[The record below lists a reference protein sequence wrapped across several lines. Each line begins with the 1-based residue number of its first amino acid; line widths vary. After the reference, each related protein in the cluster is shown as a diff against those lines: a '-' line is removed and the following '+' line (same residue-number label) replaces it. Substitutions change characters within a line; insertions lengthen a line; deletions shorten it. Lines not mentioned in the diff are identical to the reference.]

1 MLGWHNGGV
10 SVVCL
15 SVCGCC
21 HVFCDSFASK
31 NLAFIHRYD
40 MYMYYM
46 NTDLLLESV
55 LKVKH
60 IEIQAGIWHVKSET
74 DQTHL
79 MHCFETIW
87 PVEKVENWGGYI
99 VSTKKNYKR
108 YEIFLGKVKYWFACM
123 LNECKTLKV

>member
-15 SVCGCC
+15 SVCVV
-21 HVFCDSFASK
+21 VFCYSFASK

-40 MYMYYM
+40 MYMYNM

-60 IEIQAGIWHVKSET
+60 IEIQAGIWRVKSET

-79 MHCFETIW
+79 MHCFEIVW
-87 PVEKVENWGGYI
+87 PIEKVENWGVSI
-99 VSTKKNYKR
+99 ISTKKK
-108 YEIFLGKVKYWFACM
+108 L
-123 LNECKTLKV
+123 

>member
-1 MLGWHNGGV
+1 
-10 SVVCL
+10 
-15 SVCGCC
+15 
-21 HVFCDSFASK
+21 
-31 NLAFIHRYD
+31 

-60 IEIQAGIWHVKSET
+60 IEIQAGIWRVKSET

-79 MHCFETIW
+79 MHCFEIVW
-87 PVEKVENWGGYI
+87 PIEKVENWGGSI

-108 YEIFLGKVKYWFACM
+108 YENFLGNFKVKYWFACM

>member
-1 MLGWHNGGV
+1 MLFV
-10 SVVCL
+10 YL

-21 HVFCDSFASK
+21 HVFYYSFASI

-60 IEIQAGIWHVKSET
+60 IEIQAGIWRVKSET

-79 MHCFETIW
+79 MHYHETIW
-87 PVEKVENWGGYI
+87 PVEKVEN
-99 VSTKKNYKR
+99 
-108 YEIFLGKVKYWFACM
+108 
-123 LNECKTLKV
+123 